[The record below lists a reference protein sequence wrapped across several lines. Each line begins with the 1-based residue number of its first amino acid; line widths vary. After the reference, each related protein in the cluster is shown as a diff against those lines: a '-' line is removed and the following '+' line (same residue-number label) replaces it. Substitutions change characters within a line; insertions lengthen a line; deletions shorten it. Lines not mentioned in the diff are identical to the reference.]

1 VSRSGPRDTHQV
13 PVPASRYEIRTVSG
27 ADADQALDLAES
39 VWGERPLNDAVLRA
53 LELAGSY
60 VAVAVDEAGQQVG
73 MCLGIVGV
81 HADHLHLHSHL
92 AAVDP
97 VHRGSGIGRALK
109 RHQRE
114 WCLARGIATISWTFD
129 PLIHANARFNLH
141 HLGAR
146 GERYLVELYGLMDDD
161 INRGDASDRLL
172 IRWDLEDD
180 RTVAALERPLPTP
193 TDLDHADIALA
204 DDGGRPRRADTD
216 AEARLIATPAD
227 AVALRRD
234 DPDLA
239 RAWRVAVRET
249 MQQAFADGLVPVAV
263 TAHRSYLFALPE
275 DR

>member
-1 VSRSGPRDTHQV
+1 MTR
-13 PVPASRYEIRTVSG
+13 AAARYEIRTVRG
-27 ADADQALDLAES
+27 AEADRALDLAES
-39 VWGERPLNDAVLRA
+39 VWGQRPLNDAVLRA

-60 VAVAVDEAGQQVG
+60 VSVALDGSGRQVG

-81 HADHLHLHSHL
+81 HDDHLHLHSHL

-97 VHRGSGIGRALK
+97 AHRGGGIGRALK
-109 RHQRE
+109 RHQRT
-114 WCLARGIATISWTFD
+114 WCLERGITTISWTFD

-146 GERYLVELYGLMDDD
+146 GERYLVELYGVMEDE

-172 IRWDLEDD
+172 IRWDLEDE

-193 TDLDHADIALA
+193 ADVDHAEVALA
-204 DDGGRPRRADTD
+204 DDGGRPRRVDTD
-216 AEARLIATPAD
+216 APARLVATPID

-234 DPDLA
+234 DPEA
-239 RAWRVAVRET
+239 TRAWRVAVRDT
-249 MQQAFADGLVPVAV
+249 MLQAFAEGLEPVAV
-263 TAHRSYLFALPE
+263 TADRHYLFTRPE

>member
-1 VSRSGPRDTHQV
+1 MPRAAAQ
-13 PVPASRYEIRTVSG
+13 YEIRTVVG
-27 ADADQALDLAES
+27 AEADRALDLAES
-39 VWGERPLNDAVLRA
+39 VWGQRPLNDAVLRA

-60 VAVAVDEAGQQVG
+60 VSVALDGSGRQVG

-81 HADHLHLHSHL
+81 HDDHLHLHSHL

-97 VHRGSGIGRALK
+97 AHRGAGIGRLLK

-114 WCLARGIATISWTFD
+114 WCLQRGITTVSWTFD

-146 GERYLVELYGLMDDD
+146 GERYLVELYGLMDDE

-172 IRWDLEDD
+172 IRWDLEAE
-180 RTVAALERPLPTP
+180 RTLAALDRPLPTP
-193 TDLDHADIALA
+193 AATDHAEVALA
-204 DDGGRPRRADTD
+204 DEGGRPRRAGT
-216 AEARLIATPAD
+216 AAPARLIATPVD

-234 DPDLA
+234 DPETA

-249 MQQAFADGLVPVAV
+249 MQQAFAAGLEPVAV
-263 TAHRSYLFALPE
+263 TTDRHYLFTRPE